1 MSFLAQCLSIAR
13 SCLQYLI
20 NMAATQKFAILT
32 QTFLPLTISLF
43 SSAFFSKCQL
53 KTFWVFTTRVGV
65 HVNVSSM
72 IFHYHTFFCISKF
85 NAIDKTVTFS
95 GFKMAEHAYYVRKEV
110 FVNVI
115 TIKQQPF
122 TPNMKKEKK
131 RKRSVSPSFN
141 MSGNWIRKP
150 ALIPPREKLAD
161 FLLYKT
167 SSSSERLHKYFSVIL

>member
-1 MSFLAQCLSIAR
+1 M
-13 SCLQYLI
+13 
-20 NMAATQKFAILT
+20 
-32 QTFLPLTISLF
+32 
-43 SSAFFSKCQL
+43 
-53 KTFWVFTTRVGV
+53 GV

-95 GFKMAEHAYYVRKEV
+95 GFKMAEYAYYVRKEV

-131 RKRSVSPSFN
+131 
-141 MSGNWIRKP
+141 
-150 ALIPPREKLAD
+150 EKDQFHLP
-161 FLLYKT
+161 LM
-167 SSSSERLHKYFSVIL
+167 

>member
-1 MSFLAQCLSIAR
+1 MSNHWTCTQTFLRWSDLPSWETLLCFYDQWVFLLSVCLSIAR

-131 RKRSVSPSFN
+131 EKDQFHLPL
-141 MSGNWIRKP
+141 MWAETELGNQP
-150 ALIPPREKLAD
+150 
-161 FLLYKT
+161 
-167 SSSSERLHKYFSVIL
+167 